1 MQKGLLFSCLIMA
14 CGVTQ
19 AAPISLEYQGFYQ
32 RLKQVNKGH
41 YPLIEIAFSV
51 PKTKECVVLGGS
63 ITTEKEQFPLTISDT
78 QRLYI
83 PYDGALKSDRAVIN
97 LDMQGDG
104 SSCGIAMQI
113 RAKQTKTQYKGSEV
127 VEIDEQMNSLLKSMQ
142 GFPMRYFSESTN
154 GINFEFANDKQVMV
168 TTDGIEHRVQGV
180 YRLSTQAITEL
191 GDISFSE
198 QPLVVSP
205 WTGTE

>member
-1 MQKGLLFSCLIMA
+1 MRKGLLFSCLLLT
-14 CGVTQ
+14 CGVAQ

-41 YPLIEIAFSV
+41 YPLVEIAFSV

-63 ITTEKEQFPLTISDT
+63 ITTEKEQFPLTINES
-78 QRLYI
+78 QRLFI
-83 PYDGALKSDRAVIN
+83 PFDDALKSNRAVIN

-104 SSCGIAMQI
+104 AHCGIAMQI
-113 RAKQTKTQYKGSEV
+113 RAKQTKQQYVREEV
-127 VEIDEQMNSLLKSMQ
+127 QSINEQMNQLLKSMQ

-154 GINFEFANDKQVMV
+154 GINFEFDKDQQVTI
-168 TTDGIEHRVQGV
+168 TTDGIEHRFSGV
-180 YRLSTQAITEL
+180 YRLSTQAISEL
-191 GDISFSE
+191 ESISFSVT
-198 QPLVVSP
+198 PKVISP